1 MRRITLTRQGYQNLK
16 DQLTELKVRREK
28 VIARVQRAREF
39 GDLSENSEYDDA
51 RNEQSFIEGKI
62 KEIEGMIRNAEISDL
77 GVNNGGV
84 VSLGSKITVEQD
96 GKTEEFTLVGANESK
111 PIEGK
116 ISIESPLGKALLGK
130 KVGETAKFNTPGG
143 VVEYKIIKIN

>member
-1 MRRITLTRQGYQNLK
+1 MIRITLTRQGYQNLK

-62 KEIEGMIRNAEISDL
+62 KEIEGMIRNAEISDS
-77 GVNNGGV
+77 GASNGA

-96 GKTEEFTLVGANESK
+96 GKTEEFSLVGANESK
-111 PIEGK
+111 PLEGK

-130 KVGETAKFNTPGG
+130 KVGETAKFDTPGG

>member
-1 MRRITLTRQGYQNLK
+1 MRRITLTQQGYQNLQ
-16 DQLTELKVRREK
+16 DQLAELKVRREK

-62 KEIEGMIRNAEISDL
+62 KEIEGMIRNAEISDS
-77 GVNNGGV
+77 GASNGV

-111 PIEGK
+111 PLEGK
-116 ISIESPLGKALLGK
+116 ISIESPLGKSLLGK
-130 KVGETAKFNTPGG
+130 KVGETAKFDTPGG